1 MNFKILRTE
10 KSEMKVKNS
19 QNLEFDERGILVPST
34 DFYLIVSEL
43 QPEGKRKMH
52 YKEFL
57 AGYKLE
63 DWALKMP

>member
-1 MNFKILRTE
+1 
-10 KSEMKVKNS
+10 
-19 QNLEFDERGILVPST
+19 
-34 DFYLIVSEL
+34 LIVSEL

>member
-1 MNFKILRTE
+1 MNVKI
-10 KSEMKVKNS
+10 S
-19 QNLEFDERGILVPST
+19 QNLSFAESGFLFPCN

-43 QPEGKRKMH
+43 QPEGKRKMQ

-57 AGYKLE
+57 AGHKLE

>member
-1 MNFKILRTE
+1 
-10 KSEMKVKNS
+10 
-19 QNLEFDERGILVPST
+19 VPCN

-43 QPEGKRKMH
+43 QSEGKRKMH

-57 AGYKLE
+57 AGHKLE